1 MIGKQIEQLFYN
13 GITPRELCYPDSP
26 EYKETQKLRS
36 TLEEEFRNTLTGEQV
51 KMLDDLKEYHYKL
64 VSMENEVC
72 YEQGLAF
79 GIRITAEAF
88 IKGKS

>member
-1 MIGKQIEQLFYN
+1 MIGKQIEHLFYN
-13 GITPRELCYPDSP
+13 GITPRELCCPDSP
-26 EYKETQKLRS
+26 EYKETMELRR
-36 TLEEEFRNTLTGEQV
+36 TLEEEFRKTLTMEQV
-51 KMLDDLKEYHYKL
+51 QMLEDLKEYHYKL

-88 IKGKS
+88 VKGKS